1 MTTARQ
7 AGLVSCHF
15 CHSLNKP
22 PETLSDDQELH
33 CVVCGSVIH
42 SRIPDSLNRTWAM
55 VIAAIILYIPANLL
69 PIMTVV
75 YWGDG
80 TPENIMSGVI
90 SLMNGGMWPLALLI
104 FVASIFIPIAK
115 LLTLLGLLISVQ
127 LRIRWRARQR
137 TQLYRITEFIGRWS
151 MIDIFVIGIL
161 VALVQF
167 GNAATVTP
175 GLGALSFAAVVILT
189 MNGDLFDL
197 SHNGETW
204 TETIAEDALIL
215 RQYAV
220 AQAPEII
227 AAIETVTEQSPFRH
241 IQTPGGYTMSAAITC
256 CGDLGWVSGPQ
267 GYRYARQ
274 DPQTGRDWPE
284 MPAVLREIG
293 QQAAREAGYSEFHPD
308 SCMINRYAP
317 GSKMSLHQDRHE
329 PLHRR

>member
-1 MTTARQ
+1 
-7 AGLVSCHF
+7 
-15 CHSLNKP
+15 
-22 PETLSDDQELH
+22 
-33 CVVCGSVIH
+33 
-42 SRIPDSLNRTWAM
+42 M

-151 MIDIFVIGIL
+151 MIDIFVICIL

-175 GLGALSFAAVVILT
+175 GLCALSFAAVVILT
-189 MNGDLFDL
+189 MFAAHSFDPRL
-197 SHNGETW
+197 IW
-204 TETIAEDALIL
+204 DAF
-215 RQYAV
+215 
-220 AQAPEII
+220 E
-227 AAIETVTEQSPFRH
+227 
-241 IQTPGGYTMSAAITC
+241 
-256 CGDLGWVSGPQ
+256 
-267 GYRYARQ
+267 
-274 DPQTGRDWPE
+274 
-284 MPAVLREIG
+284 G
-293 QQAAREAGYSEFHPD
+293 QENE
-308 SCMINRYAP
+308 
-317 GSKMSLHQDRHE
+317 
-329 PLHRR
+329 